1 MWKPVFRE
9 LVARTLATTDGTGHP
24 ISIIVYYT
32 RFRKMLG
39 HLLKWDDTTIRFIP
53 LVHWLSRNTK
63 IRTRSSRVRS
73 VQATSVLC
81 RPLSSIERCLFLAW
95 NYERFSVKHLTSF
108 IKRIFENKFAKTGP
122 LFWAK
127 VLSSLTQTFYFPSKK
142 MKKKISPQS
151 S

>member
-1 MWKPVFRE
+1 
-9 LVARTLATTDGTGHP
+9 
-24 ISIIVYYT
+24 
-32 RFRKMLG
+32 MLG

-63 IRTRSSRVRS
+63 IRTRSSRVIS

-108 IKRIFENKFAKTGP
+108 IKRIFENKSAKTGP

-127 VLSSLTQTFYFPSKK
+127 VLSSLTPTFYFPSKK
-142 MKKKISPQS
+142 MIKKISRQS
-151 S
+151 SKKLDGNLIWVVAQMVERVWLLLGPGFESPILW